1 MIRNSGGSQVLALTT
16 APLLAP
22 LEEIDTPLGRLGPI
36 LAAQD
41 RETSY
46 LVQIANLDKRRNERF
61 FSLSEDLTPGVI

>member
-1 MIRNSGGSQVLALTT
+1 MLALTT

-22 LEEIDTPLGRLGPI
+22 LEEIDAPLGRLGPI

-46 LVQIANLDKRRNERF
+46 LVQIANLDKRRNEHF
-61 FSLSEDLTPGVI
+61 FSLSEDLTRGVL

>member
-1 MIRNSGGSQVLALTT
+1 MLALTT

-22 LEEIDTPLGRLGPI
+22 LEEIDTPLKRLGPI

-46 LVQIANLDKRRNERF
+46 LVQMANLDKRRNERF
-61 FSLSEDLTPGVI
+61 FSLSDDLTLGVI